1 MRERHNPDEKRKDND
16 LWRDDIS
23 FIAVWGWDLA
33 LACAPFRAKSC
44 IWPQCWSPSKSS
56 CTQTER
62 HFLYTPSPF
71 VVSGH
76 FVHGD
81 LLLLPPDSS
90 FFPTSKFFAWG
101 HQWSLWIL
109 LYYELL
115 RDGFVSLLEVRHSP
129 APLSRLVRT
138 PGPQAKL
145 IVHKLIQPPW
155 FCLFKW
161 DS

>member
-23 FIAVWGWDLA
+23 FIVVWGRDLA
-33 LACAPFRAKSC
+33 LACAPFGAKSC
-44 IWPQCWSPSKSS
+44 IWPQCWSQSKSR

-62 HFLYTPSPF
+62 RFLYTPSPF

-90 FFPTSKFFAWG
+90 FFPTSKFFCMRPPVKPVN
-101 HQWSLWIL
+101 IT
-109 LYYELL
+109 LL
-115 RDGFVSLLEVRHSP
+115 RVVEGWICISAWSETQSGATFKACQNAGPPGKAHCPQIDP
-129 APLSRLVRT
+129 TPLV
-138 PGPQAKL
+138 
-145 IVHKLIQPPW
+145 
-155 FCLFKW
+155 LFI
-161 DS
+161 